1 MHIFLIMQ
9 VKWFEKKTKDA
20 QDKNNVSHHIA
31 DVEREI
37 DSNAAIKKKYNCAS
51 LFLQVFYYITTG
63 KTKYIQ
69 LKFVYCR
76 FLN

>member
-37 DSNAAIKKKYNCAS
+37 DSNAAIKKE
-51 LFLQVFYYITTG
+51 
-63 KTKYIQ
+63 IQ
-69 LKFVYCR
+69 LCFIVLTSILLYNNRKNKIHTIEICP
-76 FLN
+76 L

>member
-20 QDKNNVSHHIA
+20 QDKNYVSHHIT

-37 DSNAAIKKKYNCAS
+37 DSNAAIKKE
-51 LFLQVFYYITTG
+51 
-63 KTKYIQ
+63 IQ
-69 LKFVYCR
+69 LCFIVLTSILLYNNRENKIHTIEIR
-76 FLN
+76 LL